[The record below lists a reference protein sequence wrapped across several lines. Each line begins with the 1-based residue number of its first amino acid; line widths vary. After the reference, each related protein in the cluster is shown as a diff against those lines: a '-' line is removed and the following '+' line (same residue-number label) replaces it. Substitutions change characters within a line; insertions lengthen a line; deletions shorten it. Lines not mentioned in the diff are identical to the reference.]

1 MNVWLWNPLERRF
14 VEPTQDMSSWSLLA
28 ADSWFVEDGR
38 MRAFDRHR
46 ARFADAAAQ
55 VGIGGSVTD
64 DFWAAVIDE
73 IPATGEWFP
82 RVDVLE
88 PSAGGQRSVVFR
100 LRSAPERTQELR
112 VFVPPYSDPRST
124 PDRKGPDIGLLG
136 SKRTEAREQFDC
148 DEVLLLSE
156 HGYVIEGATT
166 NLLWW
171 AGETLCAPASELGAL
186 PGVTSAM
193 ILDEARARS
202 IPVDSRRARP
212 EELVGHEVWL
222 VNALHGIRRVKE
234 YVDGRDDGVGDQCG
248 RVQRASAGSGGRA
261 DESLERF
268 KRWRDWAETAR
279 VPLTAFGDGEKPSD
293 RQ

>member
-1 MNVWLWNPLERRF
+1 MNVWLWNALERRF
-14 VEPTQDMSSWSLLA
+14 VEPTEDMSSWSLLA
-28 ADSWFVEDGR
+28 ADSWFVEHGR

-55 VGIGGSVTD
+55 VGVGESVTG
-64 DFWAAVIDE
+64 DFWAAVVGK

-82 RVDVLE
+82 RVDLLE
-88 PSAGGQRSVVFR
+88 PTSGSERSLAFR
-100 LRSAPERTQELR
+100 LRPAPERTQELR
-112 VFVPPYSDPRST
+112 VLVPPYCDPRSA
-124 PDRKGPDIGLLG
+124 PGRKGPDIGLLG
-136 SKRTEAREQFDC
+136 SVRSEAREQFDC

-166 NLLWW
+166 SLLWW
-171 AGETLCAPASELGAL
+171 DSGTLCVSDPELGAL

-193 ILDEARARS
+193 VLDEARARS

-234 YVDGRDDGVGDQCG
+234 YVDGRDDGVGDQRG
-248 RVQRASAGSGGRA
+248 RVQRTAAGTGGRA
-261 DESLERF
+261 DESLGRF

-279 VPLTAFGDGEKPSD
+279 VPLTAFGDGEEPSD